1 MSADNSDKTRGMF
14 ANPLPIVM
22 VVLLAAGV
30 LVKNVPLESARPIDP
45 ERVKFMPTT
54 QQDVEA
60 RLWQDP
66 FAAIEKHVERSA
78 QAIEVAHTLKASA
91 SKAHTTEALHER
103 IKELRHLAPNHLT
116 VVAVSVFGGSFVEAA
131 EYRRRS
137 RFAVVSALGFHHYHP
152 ENADAIGYFNINLP
166 EPGNR
171 PLQLTVP
178 YEWYERKDPSSNVL
192 VLWLNEEKFTTA
204 PLVKLHALF
213 KGLTPPPTTLP
224 ANSSDGLNVKLV
236 GPAGSAMLTQLVPNS
251 GLPTTGNV
259 TKKNSMMLKS
269 DVMLQ
274 MFSPSATVSNCEL
287 SLVSGGRDDSKKKLW
302 ECIKIKDFP
311 RSNDLTLPQI
321 VRTIGTDDTLSAALL
336 WELWQRGV
344 NREFGYDDS
353 WWQMKWTHLVNNK
366 KYASSPRNCKDGLV
380 LISEWDS
387 KYARTLSR
395 NLTDG
400 FSSLCGT
407 DPSVLKQV
415 RTFNYLRGLDGVL
428 PDIDKSGTNA
438 SHKDDGGKSKDPGAQ
453 LRDIPIEHA
462 EGRSQYDYLRRLAD
476 EITQLNSDKQ
486 FAENGIKAIG
496 IVGSDVY
503 DKLLILQSLRNR
515 FKDKIFFTTDLDARY
530 LHADQKDWARNLVV
544 ASNFGLSLRP
554 ELQQSTLPFRDSYQT
569 ATYLATL
576 MALENKVFDWTGKMK
591 QWLRPQIF
599 EIGRTEAVHLAS
611 PTVDDLTVWYDASR
625 IEGSNLKGAI
635 SPKIYKPCDHNYWAE
650 CTDIEP
656 ARPLLRPSFEHA
668 PEIFLMVALGLL
680 LIAMA
685 SRHVHE
691 TLRAAKNTLSS
702 PVNAKAAKF
711 WLTGVGLVALVALY
725 IFAYIVGEMNAS
737 LKQGIGEPFV
747 WLEGTSVWPSLVLRL
762 IGFVLMLVLTIAG
775 WSWIWREARLIS
787 RDFNFSLPQTW
798 TLARSRWSAVWTGP
812 YVDLTSF
819 NTEGKA
825 DPKSVGPE
833 IEIATLWQS
842 YLRATGMREMKGW
855 IVLSTVII
863 VLLGYAAF
871 QVFGMPLFPHRGQL
885 VERLNLILVFLNASV
900 LWLVIF
906 WVSYQTRACAQ
917 FIKMLSNMSSVW
929 PERLLNRKEAET
941 GVPRAYLADYLDF
954 QLVMRA
960 TQRIHWL
967 IYLPFVLI
975 FFMVIARSDL
985 FDAMNFPLVLVF
997 VIGLVLVYALFSEVL
1012 LHRGAFA
1019 ARTKVL
1025 DYYEMLLWRMQS
1037 PPPLNNNLNVNP
1049 EDGSRSPD
1057 MANGAVAGPAQL
1069 KDSPTLTVAN
1079 NMLLDSIGPPINAE
1093 QIKLLMERIRNTREG
1108 VFAPVTEQSALR
1120 ALLLPFGGFGGA
1132 QLIEYLMNFM
1142 V

>member
-1 MSADNSDKTRGMF
+1 MSANNSDKSRGLF

-30 LVKNVPLESARPIDP
+30 LVRNVPLESARPIDP

-66 FAAIEKHVERSA
+66 FAAIEKHEERSA
-78 QAIEVAHTLKASA
+78 QAAEVAPTLKASN

-103 IKELRHLAPNHLT
+103 INELRHLDPSRLT

-137 RFAVVSALGFHHYHP
+137 RFAVVSALGFHQYHP

-166 EPGNR
+166 ESGSR

-213 KGLTPPPTTLP
+213 RGLTPPPDTTLP

-236 GPAGSAMLTQLVPNS
+236 GPAGSAMLTKLVSNS

-259 TKKNSMMLKS
+259 TKQNSMMSTS

-287 SLVSGGRDDSKKKLW
+287 SIVSGGRDDSKKKLW
-302 ECIKIKDFP
+302 DCIKIKDLP
-311 RSNDLTLPQI
+311 RSNDLTMPQI

-353 WWQMKWTHLVNNK
+353 WWQLNWAQLVNNK

-380 LISEWDS
+380 LISERDS
-387 KYARTLSR
+387 TYARTLSR

-407 DPSVLKQV
+407 DPGVSKQV
-415 RTFNYLRGLDGVL
+415 RSFTYLRGLDGVL

-438 SHKDDGGKSKDPGAQ
+438 SHKNDGGKSKDLGAQ
-453 LRDIPIEHA
+453 LNDIPIEHA

-496 IVGSDVY
+496 IVGSDLY
-503 DKLLILQSLRNR
+503 DKLLILQALRNR

-576 MALENKVFDWTGKMK
+576 MALENKAFDWTGKMK
-591 QWLRPQIF
+591 QWLYPQIF

-625 IEGSNLKGAI
+625 LEGSNPKGTI

-650 CTDIEP
+650 CTGIEP

-668 PEIFLMVALGLL
+668 PEIFLMIALGLL

-691 TLRAAKNTLSS
+691 TLCAAKNALSS
-702 PVNAKAAKF
+702 LIKAKAAKF
-711 WLTGVGLVALVALY
+711 WLTGVGLLVLVVLY
-725 IFAYIVGEMNAS
+725 IFASIIGEVNVS

-747 WLEGTSVWPSLVLRL
+747 WLEGTSVWPSLVLRF
-762 IGFVLMLVLTIAG
+762 IGFVLTIVLALVLWI
-775 WSWIWREARLIS
+775 WIWREARLIS
-787 RDFNFSLPQTW
+787 RHFNFALPQTW
-798 TLARSRWSAVWTGP
+798 TLARSRWSAMLTGP
-812 YVDLTSF
+812 YLDLTSF
-819 NTEGKA
+819 NKEDKV
-825 DPKSVGPE
+825 DPKPGYTEV
-833 IEIATLWQS
+833 EIATLWQN
-842 YLRATGMREMKGW
+842 YLCATGLREMTGW
-855 IVLSTVII
+855 ILLSTAIV
-863 VLLGYAAF
+863 VLLGYVAF
-871 QVFGMPLFPHRGQL
+871 QIFGMPLFPHRGQL
-885 VERLNLILVFLNASV
+885 VERLNLILVFLNASI

-917 FIKMLSNMSSVW
+917 FIKILSNMSSVW
-929 PERLLNRKEAET
+929 PERLLNRKETET
-941 GVPRAYLADYLDF
+941 GVSRAYLADYLDF
-954 QLVMRA
+954 ELVMRA

-967 IYLPFVLI
+967 IYLPFVSIL
-975 FFMVIARSDL
+975 FMVIARSDL

-1012 LHRGAFA
+1012 LHRGALA
-1019 ARTKVL
+1019 ARTKAL
-1025 DYYEMLLWRMQS
+1025 NYYEMLLWRMQAPS
-1037 PPPLNNNLNVNP
+1037 PLKNNLNENT
-1049 EDGSRSPD
+1049 EDGSPSPD
-1057 MANGAVAGPAQL
+1057 MVNGAVAGQSQL
-1069 KDSPTLTVAN
+1069 KE
-1079 NMLLDSIGPPINAE
+1079 PPISAE

-1108 VFAPVTEQSALR
+1108 VFAPVTEQPALR

-1132 QLIEYLMNFM
+1132 QLIEYLINFM

>member
-1 MSADNSDKTRGMF
+1 
-14 ANPLPIVM
+14 
-22 VVLLAAGV
+22 
-30 LVKNVPLESARPIDP
+30 
-45 ERVKFMPTT
+45 
-54 QQDVEA
+54 
-60 RLWQDP
+60 
-66 FAAIEKHVERSA
+66 
-78 QAIEVAHTLKASA
+78 
-91 SKAHTTEALHER
+91 
-103 IKELRHLAPNHLT
+103 
-116 VVAVSVFGGSFVEAA
+116 
-131 EYRRRS
+131 
-137 RFAVVSALGFHHYHP
+137 
-152 ENADAIGYFNINLP
+152 
-166 EPGNR
+166 
-171 PLQLTVP
+171 
-178 YEWYERKDPSSNVL
+178 
-192 VLWLNEEKFTTA
+192 
-204 PLVKLHALF
+204 
-213 KGLTPPPTTLP
+213 
-224 ANSSDGLNVKLV
+224 
-236 GPAGSAMLTQLVPNS
+236 
-251 GLPTTGNV
+251 
-259 TKKNSMMLKS
+259 
-269 DVMLQ
+269 MLQ

-287 SLVSGGRDDSKKKLW
+287 TLASGERDDSKKKLW
-302 ECIKIKDFP
+302 ECIKIKGFP
-311 RSNDLTLPQI
+311 RSNDLTMPQI

-353 WWQMKWTHLVNNK
+353 WWQLKWTHLVNNK
-366 KYASSPRNCKDGLV
+366 KYANSPRNCKDGLV
-380 LISEWDS
+380 LISERDS

-407 DPSVLKQV
+407 DPSLSKQV

-428 PDIDKSGTNA
+428 PDIDKSGSNA
-438 SHKDDGGKSKDPGAQ
+438 SHKDDGGKSNDPGAQ
-453 LRDIPIEHA
+453 LKDIPIEHA

-476 EITQLNSDKQ
+476 EVTQLNNDKQ

-496 IVGSDVY
+496 IVGSEVY
-503 DKLLILQSLRNR
+503 DKLLILQALRNR

-544 ASNFGLSLRP
+544 ASNFGFSLRP

-569 ATYLATL
+569 STYLATW

-599 EIGRTEAVHLAS
+599 EIGQTEAVHLAS

-625 IEGSNLKGAI
+625 IEGSNPKGAI

-668 PEIFLMVALGLL
+668 PEIFVMVVLGLL

-691 TLRAAKNTLSS
+691 ALRAAKNVLSS
-702 PVNAKAAKF
+702 PMNAKAAKF
-711 WLTGVGLVALVALY
+711 WLTGMGLLALGVLY
-725 IFAYIVGEMNAS
+725 IFVYIMGEMNSS

-747 WLEGTSVWPSLVLRL
+747 WLEGTSVWPSLVLRF
-762 IGFVLMLVLTIAG
+762 IGFVLLLVLALAG
-775 WSWIWREARLIS
+775 WIWIWRQAHLIC

-798 TLARSRWSAVWTGP
+798 TLARSRWSSVWTGP

-819 NTEGKA
+819 NMKGKA
-825 DPKSVGPE
+825 DSKSVGPE
-833 IEIATLWQS
+833 VEISTLWQS
-842 YLRATGMREMKGW
+842 YLRTTGMREMKGW
-855 IVLSTVII
+855 IMLSTVII
-863 VLLGYAAF
+863 VPLGYAAF

-900 LWLVIF
+900 LWLVTF

-917 FIKMLSNMSSVW
+917 FINILSNMNSAW

-941 GVPRAYLADYLDF
+941 GVPREYLADYLDF

-975 FFMVIARSDL
+975 FFMVIARIDL

-1012 LHRGAFA
+1012 LHRGALV

-1025 DYYEMLLWRMQS
+1025 DHYEMLLWSIQS
-1037 PPPLNNNLNVNP
+1037 QPPLKNNLNEIEP
-1049 EDGSRSPD
+1049 
-1057 MANGAVAGPAQL
+1057 
-1069 KDSPTLTVAN
+1069 
-1079 NMLLDSIGPPINAE
+1079 SINTE
-1093 QIKLLMERIRNTREG
+1093 QIKLLMERIRNVHEG
-1108 VFAPVTEQSALR
+1108 VFAPANEQSALR